1 MKTSAL
7 PGLLLALAGAAWAPA
22 ACAQASPDEVFQ
34 RYLTAVHR
42 SDMAAVRSLIAPDV
56 ERSDFVGCT
65 PAMDNPAC
73 LAHYIQATVVGPR
86 ARLTVLQQQVDG
98 EQLSATL
105 EVRSPLY
112 AQAGVERIVGR
123 DILTVRQGLIRS
135 FRFVP
140 DFSDAPTASFFA
152 SLGIGPRAVKPAS
165 QP

>member
-1 MKTSAL
+1 MKSSAL
-7 PGLLLALAGAAWAPA
+7 LGLMLALVGAVAVPA
-22 ACAQASPDEVFQ
+22 AHADASPDEVFQ
-34 RYLTAVHR
+34 RYLTAVHIG
-42 SDMAAVRSLIAPDV
+42 DMAAVRSLIAPDV
-56 ERSDFVGCT
+56 ERSDFVGCA

-86 ARLTVLQQQVDG
+86 ARLTVLQQQVNG
-98 EQLSATL
+98 EQLSAQV

-112 AQAGVERIVGR
+112 VQAGVERIVGR

-152 SLGIGPRAVKPAS
+152 TLGIGPRAVKPAS